1 MKKRDLLELASL
13 TTNILIIMQNKELVK
28 KVLHMVAGAASVS
41 RQKLESL
48 VEEVVEK
55 AEMTEEE
62 GKKLLH
68 EIAERSREA
77 KEEFEER
84 VESISKKVLDR
95 MNIVTKDDLRV
106 MEERLARLQAMEERL
121 SQLEKKQ
128 STPVQ

>member
-1 MKKRDLLELASL
+1 
-13 TTNILIIMQNKELVK
+13 
-28 KVLHMVAGAASVS
+28 MVAGAASVS
-41 RQKLESL
+41 KQKLESL

-77 KEEFEER
+77 REEFEER
-84 VESISKKVLDR
+84 VENISKKVLDR
-95 MNIVTKDDLRV
+95 MNIVTKDDLRA

-121 SQLEKKQ
+121 SKLESKQ
-128 STPVQ
+128 GTPVQ